1 LKLAQGIRSAVIAY
15 IKRLSRPPRVIVLA
29 NHGLIA
35 LGSTP
40 ESVLAATLMA
50 TKAAEIFAG
59 AFAISA
65 RPSFLTPAQVE
76 RIAGRPDE
84 HYRQKALGL

>member
-1 LKLAQGIRSAVIAY
+1 MILLE
-15 IKRLSRPPRVIVLA
+15 

-40 ESVLAATLMA
+40 EAVLAATLMA
-50 TKAAEIFAG
+50 VKAAEIFAIA
-59 AFAISA
+59 AFISGE
-65 RPSFLTPAQVE
+65 PQFLTSDQVS

-84 HYRQKALGL
+84 HYRQQALGI